1 MFVFTYAF
9 PVGNLTIGE
18 KNGALRYITAGT
30 VSGIQIRKETELI
43 RETKRQLD
51 EYFKGDRTA
60 FDLPLDMEGTPFQVK
75 VWHALQAIPYG
86 ETRTYKEIAEVIGN
100 PKAVR
105 AVGMANHVNPF
116 IIVVPCH
123 RVIGTNGK
131 LTGYAAGLDKKLFL
145 LELEKEIWQR
155 K

>member
-51 EYFKGDRTA
+51 EYFKGDRTT

-131 LTGYAAGLDKKLFL
+131 LTGYAAGLDKKLLL
-145 LELEKEIWQR
+145 LELEKGVGQR

>member
-86 ETRTYKEIAEVIGN
+86 ETRTYKEIAEEIGN

-131 LTGYAAGLDKKLFL
+131 LTGYAAGLDKKLLL
-145 LELEKEIWQR
+145 LELEKGIWQR

>member
-18 KNGALRYITAGT
+18 KNGALRYITAGI

-51 EYFKGDRTA
+51 EYFKGDRTT

-131 LTGYAAGLDKKLFL
+131 LTGYAAGLDKKLLL
-145 LELEKEIWQR
+145 LELEKGVGQR

>member
-18 KNGALRYITAGT
+18 KNGALRYITAGI
-30 VSGIQIRKETELI
+30 VPGIQIRKETELI

-51 EYFKGDRTA
+51 EYFKGDRTT

-131 LTGYAAGLDKKLFL
+131 LTGYAAGLDKKLLL
-145 LELEKEIWQR
+145 LELEKGIGQR

>member
-18 KNGALRYITAGT
+18 KNGALRYITAGI
-30 VSGIQIRKETELI
+30 VPGIQIRKETELI

-51 EYFKGDRTA
+51 EYFKGDRTT

-105 AVGMANHVNPF
+105 AVNWK
-116 IIVVPCH
+116 
-123 RVIGTNGK
+123 R
-131 LTGYAAGLDKKLFL
+131 
-145 LELEKEIWQR
+145 E
-155 K
+155 